1 MNFALRKLKNEN
13 FKINNIDV
21 MIVSEIPKINPYYD
35 KMIKSLIQI
44 LQIDKNQITIKATT
58 NEKSGLIG
66 KSEFIACW
74 SNISI
79 Y

>member
-1 MNFALRKLKNEN
+1 
-13 FKINNIDV
+13 
-21 MIVSEIPKINPYYD
+21 MIVSEVPKINPYY
-35 KMIKSLIQI
+35 KRIIKTLIKI
-44 LQIDKNQITIKATT
+44 LNIDKNQITIKATT